1 MLVHDVP
8 KRKFLPTLER
18 AEPLIK
24 DHTAVKEFMQC
35 KRKYF
40 YRMVAGRAARTTA
53 LESIFAWGSAVHKF
67 AELYSMGSS
76 IEEATTAAS
85 MIFRKPVLDKPAWEH
100 LTFDRFIV
108 TLGALAKF
116 LDEEKENGFIKTES
130 VEAPFNL
137 ELPDGSIIGGRMDA
151 LLAYSGGQQWIRDF
165 KTTTK
170 PIRWFV
176 QSLDPNDQATRY
188 VYARSRMMGWDSTS
202 QRIATKAN
210 GIEFLIISNEAPIKS
225 DPKRGP
231 KLERFPLTRSN
242 DQLVEF
248 ERQQMFIHK
257 MIDLCREA
265 DEWPME
271 ITTNC
276 QWCDYVS
283 VCRAPNENNME
294 QRLKSDFVYQPWD
307 HQKVEQEKL

>member
-1 MLVHDVP
+1 MITHSVP

-18 AEPLIK
+18 SEPLIK
-24 DHTAVKEFMQC
+24 DHTAVKTFMEC

-40 YRMVAGRAARTTA
+40 LRMVASRTARTSA

-67 AELYSMGSS
+67 AEVYSISYD
-76 IEEATTAAS
+76 IESAGDAAS
-85 MIFRKPVLDKPAWEH
+85 QMFKKPVLDKPSWAH
-100 LTFDRFIV
+100 LDFQRFAQ
-108 TLGALAKF
+108 TLGEVAKF
-116 LDEEKENGFIKTES
+116 FDQEKESGFIKTES
-130 VEAPFNL
+130 VETPFNL
-137 ELPDGSIIGGRMDA
+137 ELPDGSVIGGRIDA
-151 LLAYSGGQQWIRDF
+151 LLSYSGGQQWVRDL

-170 PIRWFV
+170 NLHWFI

-202 QRIATKAN
+202 QKISQKAN
-210 GIEFLIISNEAPIKS
+210 GIEFLVISNEAPTKS
-225 DPKRGP
+225 NKKGP
-231 KLERFPLTRSN
+231 KIERFPLSRSN

-271 ITTNC
+271 ITSNC

-294 QRLKSDFVYQPWD
+294 QRLKSDFNYRPWD
-307 HQKVEQEKL
+307 HQKVEQDK

>member
-1 MLVHDVP
+1 
-8 KRKFLPTLER
+8 
-18 AEPLIK
+18 
-24 DHTAVKEFMQC
+24 
-35 KRKYF
+35 
-40 YRMVAGRAARTTA
+40 MVASRTARTSA

-67 AELYSMGSS
+67 AEVYSISYD
-76 IEEATTAAS
+76 IESAGDAAS
-85 MIFRKPVLDKPAWEH
+85 QMFKKPVLDKPSWAH
-100 LTFDRFIV
+100 LDFQRFAQ
-108 TLGALAKF
+108 TLGEVAKF
-116 LDEEKENGFIKTES
+116 FDQEKESGFIKTES
-130 VEAPFNL
+130 VETPFNL
-137 ELPDGSIIGGRMDA
+137 ELPDGSVIGGRIDA
-151 LLAYSGGQQWIRDF
+151 LLSYSGGQQWVRDL

-170 PIRWFV
+170 NLHWFI

-202 QRIATKAN
+202 QKISQKAN
-210 GIEFLIISNEAPIKS
+210 GIEFLVISNEAPTKS
-225 DPKRGP
+225 NKKGP
-231 KLERFPLTRSN
+231 KIERFPLSRSN

-271 ITTNC
+271 ITSNC

-294 QRLKSDFVYQPWD
+294 QRLKSDFNYRPWD
-307 HQKVEQEKL
+307 HQKVEQDK